1 MAENKVRKVKNP
13 ETFRERALKTQEP
26 KISNKTRANSLLSSA
41 LNPLRTSLNK
51 IAKIKALKPIFIVLN
66 KIGKVIFPSY
76 FRNSFKELKQ
86 VTWPSV
92 SNGIKLTWAVIVFAI
107 VFGLSISALDWG
119 LTKVF
124 KNILLR

>member
-1 MAENKVRKVKNP
+1 M
-13 ETFRERALKTQEP
+13 
-26 KISNKTRANSLLSSA
+26 
-41 LNPLRTSLNK
+41 
-51 IAKIKALKPIFIVLN
+51 
-66 KIGKVIFPSY
+66 FPSY

-107 VFGLSISALDWG
+107 VFGLSISVLDWG

>member
-1 MAENKVRKVKNP
+1 VAENKVRKVKNP

>member
-13 ETFRERALKTQEP
+13 ETFRERALKAQEP
-26 KISNKTRANSLLSSA
+26 KISNKTRANSVLSSA
-41 LNPLRTSLNK
+41 LKPLGTNLNK
-51 IAKIKALKPIFIVLN
+51 LGKVKALKPIFKVLN

-76 FRNSFKELKQ
+76 FRNSFQELKQ

-107 VFGLSISALDWG
+107 VFGLSISVLDWG

>member
-1 MAENKVRKVKNP
+1 MAEKKVRKVKNP
-13 ETFRERALKTQEP
+13 ETFRERALKAQEP
-26 KISNKTRANSLLSSA
+26 KVSNKSKAGKALGNVFAPLTANIK
-41 LNPLRTSLNK
+41 K
-51 IAKIKALKPIFIVLN
+51 IAQIKSLKPVFKVLN
-66 KIGKVIFPSY
+66 MIGKVIFPSY

-92 SNGIKLTWAVIVFAI
+92 RNGLKLTWAVIIFAL
-107 VFGLSISALDWG
+107 VFGLSIAALDWG

>member
-13 ETFRERALKTQEP
+13 ETFRERALKAQEP